1 MVAAIAL
8 IVLVLFLLL
17 LLLCLHSHTRTR
29 PQLASATGCVQ
40 VCSPCSKEETKKS
53 KEEMKKTKVE
63 VKKVIYN
70 PLQWW
75 LYRTCYQLEDSGEV
89 SLIQR
94 TLTQGGRLSP
104 SSCGHTSLTW
114 TLS

>member
-40 VCSPCSKEETKKS
+40 VCS
-53 KEEMKKTKVE
+53 
-63 VKKVIYN
+63 
-70 PLQWW
+70 
-75 LYRTCYQLEDSGEV
+75 QLEGLNRPPYREKISIIHYNLGGCTV
-89 SLIQR
+89 LVISLKQ
-94 TLTQGGRLSP
+94 
-104 SSCGHTSLTW
+104 
-114 TLS
+114 